1 MQGKWNT
8 YKNFGWALAIGVAL
22 FALLLGLLFTAFT
35 RYGGELDRPKIQLG
49 EVSAAVPEAG
59 ALPEADTVQDRTG
72 RLVTLAGTA
81 DGGQG
86 YIDSRTF
93 LCDSATSGLRDY
105 GIRSGGIATTQ
116 VWGSN
121 SGSLPIGT
129 IPDALIKYPGDGSQ
143 INAIDAAMIAKPK
156 ILVISIGQD
165 GLMGVDKETFIAN
178 YSVTS
183 VGANYAGADGLTR
196 DAINW
201 ANDYIQEV
209 CIDTGAYFC
218 DVAHDM
224 RDSTSVLRIFNQM
237 LAQPEPEVEVAMLKA
252 AYMDLKQMPRD
263 SIATALELVL
273 KMAPDYAPAR
283 LQLVQF
289 AWEADDDARI
299 ISLCQAARLFFGG

>member
-8 YKNFGWALAIGVAL
+8 YKDFGWALAIGVAL

-49 EVSAAVPEAG
+49 EVAAAVPEAD

-86 YIDSRTF
+86 YIDSLTF
-93 LCDSATSGLRDY
+93 LCDSATIGLRDY
-105 GIRSGGIATTQ
+105 GILSGGIATTQ

-178 YSVTS
+178 YESLVMGIREKSPGTYIVCCSVTS

-224 RDSTSVLRIFNQM
+224 RDSTSVLDGSYASSNGKTLNTAGLNAFLQYLRTHM
-237 LAQPEPEVEVAMLKA
+237 VE
-252 AYMDLKQMPRD
+252 
-263 SIATALELVL
+263 
-273 KMAPDYAPAR
+273 
-283 LQLVQF
+283 
-289 AWEADDDARI
+289 
-299 ISLCQAARLFFGG
+299 G

>member
-8 YKNFGWALAIGVAL
+8 YKNFGWALGIGVAL
-22 FALLLGLLFTAFT
+22 FSLLLGLLFTAFT

-59 ALPEADTVQDRTG
+59 ALPEADTVQARPG
-72 RLVTLAGTA
+72 RLVTVAGTA

-86 YIDSRTF
+86 YIDSLTF
-93 LCDSATSGLRDY
+93 LCDSATIGLRDY
-105 GIRSGGIATTQ
+105 GILSGGIATTQ

-178 YSVTS
+178 YESLVMGIREKSPGTYIVCCSVTS
-183 VGANYAGADGLTR
+183 VGDNYAGADGLTR
-196 DAINW
+196 DATTW
-201 ANDYIQEV
+201 ANDYIQEF

-224 RDSTSVLRIFNQM
+224 RDSTSVLDGSYASSNGKTLNTAGLNAFLQYLRTHM
-237 LAQPEPEVEVAMLKA
+237 VE
-252 AYMDLKQMPRD
+252 
-263 SIATALELVL
+263 
-273 KMAPDYAPAR
+273 
-283 LQLVQF
+283 
-289 AWEADDDARI
+289 
-299 ISLCQAARLFFGG
+299 G

>member
-49 EVSAAVPEAG
+49 EVSAAVPEEG

-86 YIDSRTF
+86 YIDSLTF
-93 LCDSATSGLRDY
+93 LCDSATIGLRDY
-105 GIRSGGIATTQ
+105 GILSGGIATTQ

-165 GLMGVDKETFIAN
+165 GLMGVGKETFIAN
-178 YSVTS
+178 YESLVMGIREKSPGTYIVCCSVTS

-224 RDSTSVLRIFNQM
+224 RDSTSVLDGSYASSNGKTLNTAGLNAFLQYLRTHM
-237 LAQPEPEVEVAMLKA
+237 VE
-252 AYMDLKQMPRD
+252 
-263 SIATALELVL
+263 
-273 KMAPDYAPAR
+273 
-283 LQLVQF
+283 
-289 AWEADDDARI
+289 
-299 ISLCQAARLFFGG
+299 G

>member
-49 EVSAAVPEAG
+49 EVSAAVPEEG

-86 YIDSRTF
+86 YIDSLTF
-93 LCDSATSGLRDY
+93 LCDSATIGLRDY
-105 GIRSGGIATTQ
+105 GILSGGIATTQ

-178 YSVTS
+178 YESLVMGIREKSPGTYIVCCSVTS

-224 RDSTSVLRIFNQM
+224 RDSTSVLDGSYASSNGKTLNTAGLNAFLQYLRTHM
-237 LAQPEPEVEVAMLKA
+237 VE
-252 AYMDLKQMPRD
+252 
-263 SIATALELVL
+263 
-273 KMAPDYAPAR
+273 
-283 LQLVQF
+283 
-289 AWEADDDARI
+289 
-299 ISLCQAARLFFGG
+299 G

>member
-49 EVSAAVPEAG
+49 EVSAAVPEA
-59 ALPEADTVQDRTG
+59 DTVQDRTG

-86 YIDSRTF
+86 YIDSLTF
-93 LCDSATSGLRDY
+93 LCDSATIGLRDY
-105 GIRSGGIATTQ
+105 GILSGGIATTQ

-178 YSVTS
+178 YESLVMGIREKSPGTYIVCCSVTS

-224 RDSTSVLRIFNQM
+224 RDSTSVLDGSYASSNGKTLNTAGLNAFLQYLRTHM
-237 LAQPEPEVEVAMLKA
+237 VE
-252 AYMDLKQMPRD
+252 
-263 SIATALELVL
+263 
-273 KMAPDYAPAR
+273 
-283 LQLVQF
+283 
-289 AWEADDDARI
+289 
-299 ISLCQAARLFFGG
+299 G

>member
-22 FALLLGLLFTAFT
+22 FALLLGLLFTAFA
-35 RYGGELDRPKIQLG
+35 RYGGELDPPKIQLG

-59 ALPEADTVQDRTG
+59 AVPEADTVQDRTG

-86 YIDSRTF
+86 YIDSLTF
-93 LCDSATSGLRDY
+93 LCDSATIGLRDY
-105 GIRSGGIATTQ
+105 GILSGGIATTQ

-178 YSVTS
+178 YESLVMGIREKSPGTYIVCCSVTS

-224 RDSTSVLRIFNQM
+224 RDSTSVLDGSYASSNGKTLNTAGLNAFLQYLRTHM
-237 LAQPEPEVEVAMLKA
+237 VE
-252 AYMDLKQMPRD
+252 
-263 SIATALELVL
+263 
-273 KMAPDYAPAR
+273 
-283 LQLVQF
+283 
-289 AWEADDDARI
+289 
-299 ISLCQAARLFFGG
+299 G

>member
-22 FALLLGLLFTAFT
+22 FALLLGLLFTAFA

-49 EVSAAVPEAG
+49 EVAAAVPEAD

-86 YIDSRTF
+86 YIDSLTF
-93 LCDSATSGLRDY
+93 LCDSATIGLRDY
-105 GIRSGGIATTQ
+105 GILSGGIATTQ

-178 YSVTS
+178 YESLVMGIREKSPGTYIVCCSVTS

-224 RDSTSVLRIFNQM
+224 RDSTSVLDGSYASSNGKTLNTAGLNAFLQYLRTHM
-237 LAQPEPEVEVAMLKA
+237 VE
-252 AYMDLKQMPRD
+252 
-263 SIATALELVL
+263 
-273 KMAPDYAPAR
+273 
-283 LQLVQF
+283 
-289 AWEADDDARI
+289 
-299 ISLCQAARLFFGG
+299 G

>member
-8 YKNFGWALAIGVAL
+8 YKDFGWALAIGVAL

-59 ALPEADTVQDRTG
+59 AVPEADTVQDRTG

-86 YIDSRTF
+86 YIDSLTF
-93 LCDSATSGLRDY
+93 LCDSATIGLRDY
-105 GIRSGGIATTQ
+105 GILSGGIATTQ

-178 YSVTS
+178 YESLVMGIREKSPGTYIVCCSVTS

-201 ANDYIQEV
+201 ANDYIQEG

-224 RDSTSVLRIFNQM
+224 RDSTSVLDGSYASSNGKTLNTAGLNAFLQYLRTHM
-237 LAQPEPEVEVAMLKA
+237 VE
-252 AYMDLKQMPRD
+252 
-263 SIATALELVL
+263 
-273 KMAPDYAPAR
+273 
-283 LQLVQF
+283 
-289 AWEADDDARI
+289 
-299 ISLCQAARLFFGG
+299 G

>member
-59 ALPEADTVQDRTG
+59 AVPEADTVQDRTG

-86 YIDSRTF
+86 YIDSLTF
-93 LCDSATSGLRDY
+93 LCDSATIGLRDY
-105 GIRSGGIATTQ
+105 GILSGGIATTQ

-178 YSVTS
+178 YESLVMGIREKSPGTYIVCCSITS
-183 VGANYAGADGLTR
+183 VGPNYAGADGLTR

-224 RDSTSVLRIFNQM
+224 RDSTSVLDGSYASSNGKTLNTAGLNAFLQYLRTHM
-237 LAQPEPEVEVAMLKA
+237 VE
-252 AYMDLKQMPRD
+252 
-263 SIATALELVL
+263 
-273 KMAPDYAPAR
+273 
-283 LQLVQF
+283 
-289 AWEADDDARI
+289 
-299 ISLCQAARLFFGG
+299 G

>member
-35 RYGGELDRPKIQLG
+35 RYGGDLDRPKIQLG
-49 EVSAAVPEAG
+49 EVSAAVPEADAVVTG
-59 ALPEADTVQDRTG
+59 DAVQERTG

-86 YIDSRTF
+86 YIDSLTF
-93 LCDSATSGLRDY
+93 LCDSATIGLRDY
-105 GIRSGGIATTQ
+105 GILSGGIATTQ

-178 YSVTS
+178 YESLVMGIREKSPGTYIVCCSVTS

-224 RDSTSVLRIFNQM
+224 RDSTSVLDGSYASSNGKTLNTAGLNAFLQYLRTHM
-237 LAQPEPEVEVAMLKA
+237 VE
-252 AYMDLKQMPRD
+252 
-263 SIATALELVL
+263 
-273 KMAPDYAPAR
+273 
-283 LQLVQF
+283 
-289 AWEADDDARI
+289 
-299 ISLCQAARLFFGG
+299 G

>member
-59 ALPEADTVQDRTG
+59 TLPEADAVQDRTG

-86 YIDSRTF
+86 YIDSLTF
-93 LCDSATSGLRDY
+93 LCDSATIGLRDY
-105 GIRSGGIATTQ
+105 GILSGGIATTQ

-178 YSVTS
+178 YESLVMGIREKSPGTYIVCCSVTS

-224 RDSTSVLRIFNQM
+224 RDSTSVLDGSYASSNGKTLNTAGLNAFLQYLRTHM
-237 LAQPEPEVEVAMLKA
+237 VE
-252 AYMDLKQMPRD
+252 
-263 SIATALELVL
+263 
-273 KMAPDYAPAR
+273 
-283 LQLVQF
+283 
-289 AWEADDDARI
+289 
-299 ISLCQAARLFFGG
+299 G

>member
-22 FALLLGLLFTAFT
+22 FTLLLGLLFTAFT
-35 RYGGELDRPKIQLG
+35 RYGGDLDRPKIQLG
-49 EVSAAVPEAG
+49 GSSAAV
-59 ALPEADTVQDRTG
+59 LDADAVITGDAAVQERTG

-86 YIDSRTF
+86 YIDSLTF
-93 LCDSATSGLRDY
+93 LCDSATIGLRDY
-105 GIRSGGIATTQ
+105 GILSGGIATTQ

-178 YSVTS
+178 YESLVMGIREKSPGTYIVCCSVTS

-201 ANDYIQEV
+201 ANDYIQQV

-224 RDSTSVLRIFNQM
+224 RDSTSVLEGSYASSNGKTLNTAGLNAFLQYLRTHM
-237 LAQPEPEVEVAMLKA
+237 VE
-252 AYMDLKQMPRD
+252 
-263 SIATALELVL
+263 
-273 KMAPDYAPAR
+273 
-283 LQLVQF
+283 
-289 AWEADDDARI
+289 
-299 ISLCQAARLFFGG
+299 G

>member
-59 ALPEADTVQDRTG
+59 TLPEADTVQDRTG

-86 YIDSRTF
+86 YIDSLTF
-93 LCDSATSGLRDY
+93 LCDSATIGLRDY
-105 GIRSGGIATTQ
+105 GILSGGIATTQ

-178 YSVTS
+178 YESLVMGIREKSPGTYIVCCSVTS

-224 RDSTSVLRIFNQM
+224 RDSTSVLDGSYASSNGKTLNTAGLNAFLQYLRTHM
-237 LAQPEPEVEVAMLKA
+237 VE
-252 AYMDLKQMPRD
+252 
-263 SIATALELVL
+263 
-273 KMAPDYAPAR
+273 
-283 LQLVQF
+283 
-289 AWEADDDARI
+289 
-299 ISLCQAARLFFGG
+299 G

>member
-22 FALLLGLLFTAFT
+22 FALLLGLLFTAFA

-49 EVSAAVPEAG
+49 EVAAAV
-59 ALPEADTVQDRTG
+59 PEADTVQDRTG

-86 YIDSRTF
+86 YIDSLTF
-93 LCDSATSGLRDY
+93 LCDSATIGLRDY
-105 GIRSGGIATTQ
+105 GILSGGIATTQ

-178 YSVTS
+178 YESLVMGIREKSPGTYIVCCSVTS

-224 RDSTSVLRIFNQM
+224 RDSTSVLDGSYASSNGKTLNTAGLNAFLQYLRTHM
-237 LAQPEPEVEVAMLKA
+237 VE
-252 AYMDLKQMPRD
+252 
-263 SIATALELVL
+263 
-273 KMAPDYAPAR
+273 
-283 LQLVQF
+283 
-289 AWEADDDARI
+289 
-299 ISLCQAARLFFGG
+299 G

>member
-22 FALLLGLLFTAFT
+22 FALLLGLLFTAFA

-49 EVSAAVPEAG
+49 EVAAAVPEAD

-86 YIDSRTF
+86 YIDSLTF
-93 LCDSATSGLRDY
+93 LCDSATIGLRDY
-105 GIRSGGIATTQ
+105 GILSGGIATTQ

-121 SGSLPIGT
+121 SGSLSIGT

-178 YSVTS
+178 YEALVMGIREKSPGTYIVCCSVTS

-224 RDSTSVLRIFNQM
+224 RDSTSVLDGSYASSNGKTLNTAGLNAFLQYLRTHM
-237 LAQPEPEVEVAMLKA
+237 VE
-252 AYMDLKQMPRD
+252 
-263 SIATALELVL
+263 
-273 KMAPDYAPAR
+273 
-283 LQLVQF
+283 
-289 AWEADDDARI
+289 
-299 ISLCQAARLFFGG
+299 G

>member
-59 ALPEADTVQDRTG
+59 AVPEADTVQDRTG

-86 YIDSRTF
+86 YIDSLTF
-93 LCDSATSGLRDY
+93 LCDSATIGLRDY
-105 GIRSGGIATTQ
+105 GILSGGIATTQ

-178 YSVTS
+178 YESLVMGIREKSPGTYIVCCSVTS

-224 RDSTSVLRIFNQM
+224 RDSTSVL
-237 LAQPEPEVEVAMLKA
+237 
-252 AYMDLKQMPRD
+252 DG
-263 SIATALELVL
+263 S
-273 KMAPDYAPAR
+273 YAPSNGKTLNTAGLNAF
-283 LQLVQF
+283 LQYLRTHMV
-289 AWEADDDARI
+289 E
-299 ISLCQAARLFFGG
+299 G

>member
-49 EVSAAVPEAG
+49 EVSSEGPD
-59 ALPEADTVQDRTG
+59 ADTVITGDAVQERTG

-86 YIDSRTF
+86 YIDSLTF
-93 LCDSATSGLRDY
+93 LCDSATIGLRDY
-105 GIRSGGIATTQ
+105 GILSGGIATTQ

-178 YSVTS
+178 YESLVMGIREKSPGTYIVCCSVTS

-224 RDSTSVLRIFNQM
+224 RDSTSVLDGSYASSNGKTLNTAGLNAFLQYLRTHM
-237 LAQPEPEVEVAMLKA
+237 VE
-252 AYMDLKQMPRD
+252 
-263 SIATALELVL
+263 
-273 KMAPDYAPAR
+273 
-283 LQLVQF
+283 
-289 AWEADDDARI
+289 
-299 ISLCQAARLFFGG
+299 G

>member
-22 FALLLGLLFTAFT
+22 FALLLGLLFTAFA

-59 ALPEADTVQDRTG
+59 AVPEADTVQDRTG

-86 YIDSRTF
+86 YIDSLTF
-93 LCDSATSGLRDY
+93 LCDSATIGLRDY
-105 GIRSGGIATTQ
+105 GILSGGIATTQ

-178 YSVTS
+178 YESLVMGIREKSPGTYIVCCSVTS

-224 RDSTSVLRIFNQM
+224 RDSTSVLDGSYASSNGKTLNTAGLNAFLQYLRTHM
-237 LAQPEPEVEVAMLKA
+237 VE
-252 AYMDLKQMPRD
+252 
-263 SIATALELVL
+263 
-273 KMAPDYAPAR
+273 
-283 LQLVQF
+283 
-289 AWEADDDARI
+289 
-299 ISLCQAARLFFGG
+299 G

>member
-86 YIDSRTF
+86 YIDSLTF
-93 LCDSATSGLRDY
+93 LCDSATIGLRDY
-105 GIRSGGIATTQ
+105 GILSGGIATTQ

-178 YSVTS
+178 YESLVMGIREKSPGTYIVCCSVTS

-224 RDSTSVLRIFNQM
+224 RDSTSVLDGSYASSNGKTLNTAGLNAFLQYLRTHM
-237 LAQPEPEVEVAMLKA
+237 VE
-252 AYMDLKQMPRD
+252 
-263 SIATALELVL
+263 
-273 KMAPDYAPAR
+273 
-283 LQLVQF
+283 
-289 AWEADDDARI
+289 
-299 ISLCQAARLFFGG
+299 G

>member
-49 EVSAAVPEAG
+49 EVAAAVPEAD

-86 YIDSRTF
+86 YIDSLTF
-93 LCDSATSGLRDY
+93 LCDSATIGLRDY
-105 GIRSGGIATTQ
+105 GILSGGIATTQ

-178 YSVTS
+178 YESLVMGIREKSPGTYIVCCSVTS

-224 RDSTSVLRIFNQM
+224 RDSTSVLDGSYASSNGKTLNTAGLNAFLQYLRTHM
-237 LAQPEPEVEVAMLKA
+237 VE
-252 AYMDLKQMPRD
+252 
-263 SIATALELVL
+263 
-273 KMAPDYAPAR
+273 
-283 LQLVQF
+283 
-289 AWEADDDARI
+289 
-299 ISLCQAARLFFGG
+299 G

>member
-8 YKNFGWALAIGVAL
+8 YKDFGWALAIGVAL

-59 ALPEADTVQDRTG
+59 AVPEADTVQDRTG

-86 YIDSRTF
+86 YIDSLTF
-93 LCDSATSGLRDY
+93 LCDSATIGLRDY
-105 GIRSGGIATTQ
+105 GILSGGIATTQ

-178 YSVTS
+178 YESLVMGIREKSPGTYIVCCSVTS

-224 RDSTSVLRIFNQM
+224 RDSTSVLDGSYASSNGKTRNTAGLNAFLQYLRTHM
-237 LAQPEPEVEVAMLKA
+237 VE
-252 AYMDLKQMPRD
+252 
-263 SIATALELVL
+263 
-273 KMAPDYAPAR
+273 
-283 LQLVQF
+283 
-289 AWEADDDARI
+289 
-299 ISLCQAARLFFGG
+299 G

>member
-22 FALLLGLLFTAFT
+22 FALLLGLLFTAFA

-49 EVSAAVPEAG
+49 EVAAAVPEAD

-86 YIDSRTF
+86 YIDSLTF
-93 LCDSATSGLRDY
+93 LCDSATIGLRDY
-105 GIRSGGIATTQ
+105 GILSGGIATTQ

-178 YSVTS
+178 YESLVMGIREKSPGTYIVCCSVTS

-224 RDSTSVLRIFNQM
+224 RDSTSVQDGSYASSNGKTLNTAGLNAFLQYLRTHM
-237 LAQPEPEVEVAMLKA
+237 VE
-252 AYMDLKQMPRD
+252 
-263 SIATALELVL
+263 
-273 KMAPDYAPAR
+273 
-283 LQLVQF
+283 
-289 AWEADDDARI
+289 
-299 ISLCQAARLFFGG
+299 G

>member
-59 ALPEADTVQDRTG
+59 AVPEADTVQDRTG
-72 RLVTLAGTA
+72 RLVTLAGMA

-86 YIDSRTF
+86 YIDSLTF
-93 LCDSATSGLRDY
+93 LCDSATIGLRDY
-105 GIRSGGIATTQ
+105 GILSGGIATTQ

-178 YSVTS
+178 YESLVMGIREKSPGTYIVCCSVTS

-224 RDSTSVLRIFNQM
+224 RDSTSVLDGSYASSNGKTLNTAGLNAFLQYLRTHM
-237 LAQPEPEVEVAMLKA
+237 VE
-252 AYMDLKQMPRD
+252 
-263 SIATALELVL
+263 
-273 KMAPDYAPAR
+273 
-283 LQLVQF
+283 
-289 AWEADDDARI
+289 
-299 ISLCQAARLFFGG
+299 G

>member
-22 FALLLGLLFTAFT
+22 FALLLDLLFTAFT
-35 RYGGELDRPKIQLG
+35 RYGGDLDRPKIQLG
-49 EVSAAVPEAG
+49 GSSAAV
-59 ALPEADTVQDRTG
+59 LDADTVITGGAAVQEPTG
-72 RLVTLAGTA
+72 RLLTLAGTA

-86 YIDSRTF
+86 YIDSLTF
-93 LCDSATSGLRDY
+93 LCDSATIGLRDY
-105 GIRSGGIATTQ
+105 GILSGGIATTQ

-178 YSVTS
+178 YESLVMGIREKSPGTYIVCCSVTS

-224 RDSTSVLRIFNQM
+224 RDSTSVLEGSYASSNGKTLNTAGLNAFLQYLRTHM
-237 LAQPEPEVEVAMLKA
+237 VE
-252 AYMDLKQMPRD
+252 
-263 SIATALELVL
+263 
-273 KMAPDYAPAR
+273 
-283 LQLVQF
+283 
-289 AWEADDDARI
+289 
-299 ISLCQAARLFFGG
+299 G

>member
-22 FALLLGLLFTAFT
+22 FALLLGLLFTAFA

-49 EVSAAVPEAG
+49 EVSAAVPEADAVVTG
-59 ALPEADTVQDRTG
+59 DAVQERTG

-86 YIDSRTF
+86 YIDSLTF
-93 LCDSATSGLRDY
+93 LCDSATIGLRDY
-105 GIRSGGIATTQ
+105 GILSGGIATTQ

-165 GLMGVDKETFIAN
+165 GLMAVDKETFIAN
-178 YSVTS
+178 YESLIMGIREKSPGTYIVCCSVTS
-183 VGANYAGADGLTR
+183 VGPNYSGADGLTR

-224 RDSTSVLRIFNQM
+224 RDSTSVLESSYASSNGKTLNTAGLNAFLQYLRTHM
-237 LAQPEPEVEVAMLKA
+237 VE
-252 AYMDLKQMPRD
+252 
-263 SIATALELVL
+263 
-273 KMAPDYAPAR
+273 
-283 LQLVQF
+283 
-289 AWEADDDARI
+289 
-299 ISLCQAARLFFGG
+299 G

>member
-59 ALPEADTVQDRTG
+59 AVPEADTVQDRTG

-86 YIDSRTF
+86 YIDSLTF
-93 LCDSATSGLRDY
+93 LCDSATIGLRDY
-105 GIRSGGIATTQ
+105 GILSGGIATTQ

-178 YSVTS
+178 YESLVMGIREKSPGTYIVCCSVTS

-224 RDSTSVLRIFNQM
+224 RDSTSVLDGSYASSNGKTLNTAGLNAFLQYLRTHM
-237 LAQPEPEVEVAMLKA
+237 VE
-252 AYMDLKQMPRD
+252 
-263 SIATALELVL
+263 
-273 KMAPDYAPAR
+273 
-283 LQLVQF
+283 
-289 AWEADDDARI
+289 
-299 ISLCQAARLFFGG
+299 G

>member
-49 EVSAAVPEAG
+49 EVSAAVPEEG

-86 YIDSRTF
+86 YIDSLTF
-93 LCDSATSGLRDY
+93 LCDSATIGLRDY
-105 GIRSGGIATTQ
+105 GILSGGIATTQ

-121 SGSLPIGT
+121 SGSLSIGT

-178 YSVTS
+178 YESLVMGIREKSPGTYIVCCSVTS

-224 RDSTSVLRIFNQM
+224 RDSTSVLDGSYASSNGKTLNTAGLNAFLQYLRTHM
-237 LAQPEPEVEVAMLKA
+237 VE
-252 AYMDLKQMPRD
+252 
-263 SIATALELVL
+263 
-273 KMAPDYAPAR
+273 
-283 LQLVQF
+283 
-289 AWEADDDARI
+289 
-299 ISLCQAARLFFGG
+299 G

>member
-59 ALPEADTVQDRTG
+59 AVPEADTVQDRTG

-86 YIDSRTF
+86 YIDSLTF
-93 LCDSATSGLRDY
+93 LCDSATIGLRDY
-105 GIRSGGIATTQ
+105 GILSGGIATTQ

-178 YSVTS
+178 YESLVMGIREKSPGTYIVCCSVTS

-224 RDSTSVLRIFNQM
+224 RDSTSVLDGSYAASNGKTLNTAGLNAFLQYLRTHM
-237 LAQPEPEVEVAMLKA
+237 VE
-252 AYMDLKQMPRD
+252 
-263 SIATALELVL
+263 
-273 KMAPDYAPAR
+273 
-283 LQLVQF
+283 
-289 AWEADDDARI
+289 
-299 ISLCQAARLFFGG
+299 G

>member
-59 ALPEADTVQDRTG
+59 AVPEADTVQDRTG

-86 YIDSRTF
+86 YIDSLTF
-93 LCDSATSGLRDY
+93 LCDSATIGLRDY
-105 GIRSGGIATTQ
+105 GILSGGIATTQ

-178 YSVTS
+178 YESLVMGT

-224 RDSTSVLRIFNQM
+224 RDSTSVLDGSYASSNGKTLNTAGLNAFLQYLRTHM
-237 LAQPEPEVEVAMLKA
+237 VE
-252 AYMDLKQMPRD
+252 
-263 SIATALELVL
+263 
-273 KMAPDYAPAR
+273 
-283 LQLVQF
+283 
-289 AWEADDDARI
+289 
-299 ISLCQAARLFFGG
+299 G

>member
-1 MQGKWNT
+1 MRGKLNT
-8 YKNFGWALAIGVAL
+8 IKNVAWALAIGVTL
-22 FALLLGLLFTAFT
+22 LALLLGLLYAAFT
-35 RYGGELDRPKIQLG
+35 RYGGEMERPQVQLG
-49 EVSAAVPEAG
+49 ALKSDSADPAASAAPDA
-59 ALPEADTVQDRTG
+59 PVQTATG
-72 RLVTLAGTA
+72 ELITLAETKDAGE
-81 DGGQG
+81 G
-86 YIDSRTF
+86 YIDSLTF
-93 LCDSATSGLRDY
+93 LCDSATIGLRDY
-105 GIRSGGIATTQ
+105 GILSGGIATTQ

-178 YSVTS
+178 YESLVMGIREKSPGTYIVCCSVTS

-201 ANDYIQEV
+201 ANDYIQQV

-224 RDSTSVLRIFNQM
+224 RDSTSVLEGSYASSNGKTLNTAGLNAFLQYLRTHM
-237 LAQPEPEVEVAMLKA
+237 VE
-252 AYMDLKQMPRD
+252 
-263 SIATALELVL
+263 
-273 KMAPDYAPAR
+273 
-283 LQLVQF
+283 
-289 AWEADDDARI
+289 
-299 ISLCQAARLFFGG
+299 G

>member
-22 FALLLGLLFTAFT
+22 FALLLGLLFTAFA

-86 YIDSRTF
+86 YIDSLTF
-93 LCDSATSGLRDY
+93 LCDSATIGLRDY
-105 GIRSGGIATTQ
+105 GILSGGIATTQ

-178 YSVTS
+178 YESLVMGIREKSPGTYIVCCSVTS

-224 RDSTSVLRIFNQM
+224 RDSTSVLDGSYASSNGKTLNTAGLNAFLQYLRTHM
-237 LAQPEPEVEVAMLKA
+237 VE
-252 AYMDLKQMPRD
+252 
-263 SIATALELVL
+263 
-273 KMAPDYAPAR
+273 
-283 LQLVQF
+283 
-289 AWEADDDARI
+289 
-299 ISLCQAARLFFGG
+299 G

>member
-8 YKNFGWALAIGVAL
+8 YKNFGWALGIGVAL
-22 FALLLGLLFTAFT
+22 FSLLLGLLFTAFA
-35 RYGGELDRPKIQLG
+35 RYGGELDRPKVQLG
-49 EVSAAVPEAG
+49 ETGGAVLDAEGVITGEAAVQSQTG
-59 ALPEADTVQDRTG
+59 KLITLPE
-72 RLVTLAGTA
+72 TA
-81 DGGQG
+81 DGGQS
-86 YIDSRTF
+86 YIDSLTF
-93 LCDSATSGLRDY
+93 LCDSAAIGLRDY
-105 GIRSGGIATTQ
+105 GILSGGIATTQ

-121 SGSLPIGT
+121 SGSLSIGT

-178 YSVTS
+178 YKSLITGIREKSPGTYIVCCSVTS
-183 VGANYAGADGLTR
+183 VGPNYSGPDGLTR

-224 RDSTSVLRIFNQM
+224 RDSTSVLDGSYASSNGKTLNTAGLNAFLQYLRTHM
-237 LAQPEPEVEVAMLKA
+237 VE
-252 AYMDLKQMPRD
+252 
-263 SIATALELVL
+263 
-273 KMAPDYAPAR
+273 
-283 LQLVQF
+283 
-289 AWEADDDARI
+289 
-299 ISLCQAARLFFGG
+299 G